1 MNHKHKA
8 QVLEVE
14 DRINHDLTQLLQY
27 SNDWHQPLNPLKT
40 ELVVYH
46 KSVQCPKL
54 QVKFD
59 GIIIEQKKIFK
70 YLRFS
75 LDGKLSFRRLI
86 DAQFLKLK
94 KSFTIMKHIHNQ
106 FQSAISLNF
115 KFFQAYV
122 WPHMFMMSSIYCL
135 FRCPTNDLHNHFKL
149 PTLKDRFR
157 MSLQKRITRTWPT
170 RLLLAIQTTEKRF
183 VHPLSRKALYK
194 ILPRRSSKQSAYN
207 TLHVFSTN
215 QGCQIS
221 WLFINV
227 TFIKQYD
234 GILSESLR
242 KYTYFHCSS
251 LIVHSISTK
260 IT

>member
-1 MNHKHKA
+1 MLETSGEIRRNHYRTKENF
-8 QVLEVE
+8 QIS
-14 DRINHDLTQLLQY
+14 RILSRWKIIFSTFNRCAISETEQILYNQY
-27 SNDWHQPLNPLKT
+27 
-40 ELVVYH
+40 
-46 KSVQCPKL
+46 
-54 QVKFD
+54 
-59 GIIIEQKKIFK
+59 
-70 YLRFS
+70 
-75 LDGKLSFRRLI
+75 
-86 DAQFLKLK
+86 
-94 KSFTIMKHIHNQ
+94 
-106 FQSAISLNF
+106 QSAISLKF

-135 FRCPTNDLHNHFKL
+135 MSHSNQNRLDSFYRRCLRLIYCLFQCPTDDLHNHFKL

-170 RLLLAIQTTEKRF
+170 RFLLAIQRTEKRF
-183 VHPLSRKALYK
+183 VHPLPRKALYK
-194 ILPRRSSKQSAYN
+194 ILTRRSSKQSAYN

>member
-1 MNHKHKA
+1 MLETSGEIRRNHYRTKENF
-8 QVLEVE
+8 QIS
-14 DRINHDLTQLLQY
+14 RILSRWKIIFSTFNRCAISETEQILYNQY
-27 SNDWHQPLNPLKT
+27 
-40 ELVVYH
+40 
-46 KSVQCPKL
+46 
-54 QVKFD
+54 
-59 GIIIEQKKIFK
+59 
-70 YLRFS
+70 
-75 LDGKLSFRRLI
+75 
-86 DAQFLKLK
+86 
-94 KSFTIMKHIHNQ
+94 
-106 FQSAISLNF
+106 QSAISLKF

-170 RLLLAIQTTEKRF
+170 RFLLAIQRTEKRF
-183 VHPLSRKALYK
+183 VHPLPRKALYK
-194 ILPRRSSKQSAYN
+194 ILTRRSSKQSAYN